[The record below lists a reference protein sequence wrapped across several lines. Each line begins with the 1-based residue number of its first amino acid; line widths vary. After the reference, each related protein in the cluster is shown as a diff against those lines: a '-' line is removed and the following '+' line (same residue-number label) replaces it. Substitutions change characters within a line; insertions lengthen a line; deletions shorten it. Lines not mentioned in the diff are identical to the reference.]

1 MKWTRSEKAD
11 RNFRDARTGGTARG
25 NSARRSSSGRGGV
38 SMGAGGLGII
48 GVILALIFG
57 GSVMGGGGGTASGS
71 ALDSVGQTQT
81 TQNNTLDDTNEQWFN
96 FLLVDVQD
104 FWVDQFDA
112 NQIRYEEATLT
123 LFDTPIRTGCGTAQA
138 AIGPHYC
145 PLDKGIYLETG
156 FFDAILARRFGA
168 TGDFAQAYVVAHE
181 FGHHVQGELGISS
194 WVRQQQSQD
203 PSNKNAYSIALELQA
218 DCLAGVWA
226 RSAEERGL
234 LDRGDIAE
242 ALSAAEAVGDDRIQ
256 QSQGQRVNPHT
267 WTHGSA
273 QERQDWFERG
283 LETGDTEACDT
294 FGS

>member
-11 RNFRDARTGGTARG
+11 RNFRDARTGGAARG
-25 NSARRSSSGRGGV
+25 SASGRGGAAA
-38 SMGAGGLGII
+38 GAGGLGIV
-48 GVILALIFG
+48 GLILALLFG
-57 GSVMGGGGGTASGS
+57 GNVFGGAGGTASGS
-71 ALDSVGQTQT
+71 ALDSVGTTTST
-81 TQNNTLDDTNEQWFN
+81 TQQNAVDDTAGQWFN

-104 FWVDQFDA
+104 FWVDQFTV
-112 NQIRYEEATLT
+112 NNVRYEEATLT

-156 FFDAILARRFGA
+156 FFEDILARRFGA

-194 WVRQQQSQD
+194 WVRQQQQAD
-203 PSNKNAYSIALELQA
+203 PSQKNDLSVRLELQA

-226 RSAEERGL
+226 RSAQQRGM

-242 ALSAAEAVGDDRIQ
+242 ALGAAEAVGDDRIQ
-256 QSQGQRVNPHT
+256 QSQGQRVDPHT

-273 QERQDWFERG
+273 ADRQFWFEQG
-283 LETGDTEACDT
+283 FDTGDTEVCDT
-294 FGS
+294 FQ

>member
-1 MKWTRSEKAD
+1 M
-11 RNFRDARTGGTARG
+11 
-25 NSARRSSSGRGGV
+25 
-38 SMGAGGLGII
+38 GII
-48 GVILALIFG
+48 GLILALLFGGNIFG
-57 GSVMGGGGGTASGS
+57 GQGGGTASGT
-71 ALDSVGQTQT
+71 ALDSVGQTQSSQT
-81 TQNNTLDDTNEQWFN
+81 NTLDDTNEQWFN

-104 FWVDQFDA
+104 FWVDQFAD
-112 NQIRYEEATLT
+112 NSIRYEEATLT
-123 LFDTPIRTGCGTAQA
+123 LFDTPIRTGCGSAQA

-156 FFDAILARRFGA
+156 FFEDILARRFGA

-194 WVRQQQSQD
+194 WVREQQSRN
-203 PSNKNAYSIALELQA
+203 PSNKNQLSVLLELQA

-226 RSAEERGL
+226 RSADERGM

-256 QSQGQRVNPHT
+256 QSQGQRINPHT

-273 QERQDWFERG
+273 EERQFWFEQG
-283 LETGDTEACDT
+283 FDTGDTEVCDT
-294 FGS
+294 FQ

>member
-11 RNFRDARTGGTARG
+11 RNFRDARTGGAARG
-25 NSARRSSSGRGGV
+25 SASGRGGAAA
-38 SMGAGGLGII
+38 GAGGLGIV
-48 GVILALIFG
+48 GLILALLFG
-57 GSVMGGGGGTASGS
+57 GNVFGGAGGTPSGS
-71 ALDSVGQTQT
+71 ALDSVGTTTST
-81 TQNNTLDDTNEQWFN
+81 TQQNAVDDTAGQWFN

-104 FWVDQFDA
+104 FWVDQFTV
-112 NQIRYEEATLT
+112 NNVRYEEATLT
-123 LFDTPIRTGCGTAQA
+123 LFDTPIRTGCGTALA

-156 FFDAILARRFGA
+156 FFEDILARRFGA

-194 WVRQQQSQD
+194 WVRQQQQQAD
-203 PSNKNAYSIALELQA
+203 PSQKNDLSVRLELQA

-226 RSAEERGL
+226 RSAQQRGM

-242 ALSAAEAVGDDRIQ
+242 ALGAAEAVGDDRIQ
-256 QSQGQRVNPHT
+256 QSQGQRVDPHT

-273 QERQDWFERG
+273 ADRQFWFEQG
-283 LETGDTEACDT
+283 FDTGDTEVCDT
-294 FGS
+294 FQ

>member
-11 RNFRDARTGGTARG
+11 RNFRDARTGGAARG
-25 NSARRSSSGRGGV
+25 NASGRGGAAA
-38 SMGAGGLGII
+38 GAGGLGIV
-48 GVILALIFG
+48 GLILALLFG
-57 GSVMGGGGGTASGS
+57 GNVFGGAGGTASGS
-71 ALDSVGQTQT
+71 ALDSVGTTTST
-81 TQNNTLDDTNEQWFN
+81 TQQNAVDDTAGQWFN

-104 FWVDQFDA
+104 FWVDQFTV
-112 NQIRYEEATLT
+112 NNVRYEEATLT

-156 FFDAILARRFGA
+156 FFEDILARRFGA

-194 WVRQQQSQD
+194 WVRQQQQAD
-203 PSNKNAYSIALELQA
+203 PSQKNDLSVRLELQA

-226 RSAEERGL
+226 RSAQQRGM

-242 ALSAAEAVGDDRIQ
+242 ALGAAEAVGDDRIQ
-256 QSQGQRVNPHT
+256 QSQGQRVDPHT

-273 QERQDWFERG
+273 ADRQFWFEQG
-283 LETGDTEACDT
+283 FDTGDTEVCDT
-294 FGS
+294 FQ

>member
-11 RNFRDARTGGTARG
+11 RNFRDARTGGAARG
-25 NSARRSSSGRGGV
+25 NASGRGGAAA
-38 SMGAGGLGII
+38 GAGGLGIV
-48 GVILALIFG
+48 GLILALLFG
-57 GSVMGGGGGTASGS
+57 GNVFGGAGGTPSGS
-71 ALDSVGQTQT
+71 ALDSVGTTTST
-81 TQNNTLDDTNEQWFN
+81 TQQSAVDDTAGQWFN

-104 FWVDQFDA
+104 FWVNQFTV
-112 NQIRYEEATLT
+112 NNVRYEEATLT
-123 LFDTPIRTGCGTAQA
+123 LFDTPIRTGCGTALA

-156 FFDAILARRFGA
+156 FFEDILARRFGA

-194 WVRQQQSQD
+194 WVRQQQQAD
-203 PSNKNAYSIALELQA
+203 PSQKNDLSVRLELQA

-226 RSAEERGL
+226 RSAQQRGM

-242 ALSAAEAVGDDRIQ
+242 ALGAAEAVGDDRIQ
-256 QSQGQRVNPHT
+256 QSQGQRVDPHT

-273 QERQDWFERG
+273 ADRQFWFEQG
-283 LETGDTEACDT
+283 FDTGDTEVCDT
-294 FGS
+294 FQ

>member
-11 RNFRDARTGGTARG
+11 RNFRDARTGGAARG
-25 NSARRSSSGRGGV
+25 NASGRGGAAA
-38 SMGAGGLGII
+38 GAGGLGIV
-48 GVILALIFG
+48 GLILALLFG
-57 GSVMGGGGGTASGS
+57 GNVFGGAGGTPSGS
-71 ALDSVGQTQT
+71 ALDSVGTTTST
-81 TQNNTLDDTNEQWFN
+81 TQQNAVDDTAGQWFN

-104 FWVDQFDA
+104 FWVDQFTV
-112 NQIRYEEATLT
+112 NNVRYEEATLT
-123 LFDTPIRTGCGTAQA
+123 LFDTPIRTGCGTALA

-156 FFDAILARRFGA
+156 FFEDILARRFGA

-194 WVRQQQSQD
+194 WVRQQQQAD
-203 PSNKNAYSIALELQA
+203 PSQKNDLSVRLELQA

-226 RSAEERGL
+226 RSAQQRGM

-242 ALSAAEAVGDDRIQ
+242 ALGAAEAVGDDRIQ
-256 QSQGQRVNPHT
+256 QSQGQRVDPHT

-273 QERQDWFERG
+273 ADRQFWFEQG
-283 LETGDTEACDT
+283 FDTGDTEVCDT
-294 FGS
+294 FQ

>member
-11 RNFRDARTGGTARG
+11 RNFRDARTGGAARG
-25 NSARRSSSGRGGV
+25 NASGRGGAAA
-38 SMGAGGLGII
+38 GAGGLGIV
-48 GVILALIFG
+48 GLILALLFG
-57 GSVMGGGGGTASGS
+57 GNVFGGAGGTASGS
-71 ALDSVGQTQT
+71 ALDSVGTTTST
-81 TQNNTLDDTNEQWFN
+81 TQQNAVDDTAGQWFN

-104 FWVDQFDA
+104 FWVDQFTV
-112 NQIRYEEATLT
+112 NNVRYEEATLT

-156 FFDAILARRFGA
+156 FFEDILARRFGA

-194 WVRQQQSQD
+194 WVRQQQQAD
-203 PSNKNAYSIALELQA
+203 PSQKNDLSVRLELQA

-226 RSAEERGL
+226 RSAQQRGM

-242 ALSAAEAVGDDRIQ
+242 ALGAAEAVGDDRIK
-256 QSQGQRVNPHT
+256 QSQGQRVDPHT

-273 QERQDWFERG
+273 ADRQFWFEQG
-283 LETGDTEACDT
+283 FDTGDTEVCDT
-294 FGS
+294 FQ

>member
-11 RNFRDARTGGTARG
+11 RNFRDARTGGNPRSRG
-25 NSARRSSSGRGGV
+25 GAGRGGAAL
-38 SMGAGGLGII
+38 GAGGLGIL
-48 GVILALIFG
+48 GLILALLFGGNIFG
-57 GSVMGGGGGTASGS
+57 GAGATASGS
-71 ALDSVGQTQT
+71 ALDGVGQTRTAPQQQGSLAD
-81 TQNNTLDDTNEQWFN
+81 QNAEWFD
-96 FLLVDVQD
+96 FLLRDTQQ
-104 FWVDQFDA
+104 FWVDQFRV
-112 NQIRYEEATLT
+112 NGIRYEEATLT

-156 FFDAILARRFGA
+156 FFEDILARRFGA
-168 TGDFAQAYVVAHE
+168 AGDFAQAYVVAHE
-181 FGHHVQGELGISS
+181 FGHHVQGELGISA
-194 WVRQQQSQD
+194 WVRQQQARD
-203 PSNKNAYSIALELQA
+203 PRNKNQYSVLLELQA

-226 RSAEERGL
+226 RSAEERGM

-273 QERQDWFERG
+273 AQRQEWFELG
-283 LETGDTEACDT
+283 LNSGDTEACDT
-294 FGS
+294 FQ